1 MEQKAYLSEVQALPL
16 EQREK
21 LINTLLKL
29 GNRRGVRGQRLT
41 WEELFSLRPELKVY
55 NIPTLRHY
63 LELCDSFWLL
73 QSVETDEEGFFQ
85 KGVTEWGGESKEGW
99 WTAPFKSICFRI
111 GNSWI
116 PSFFPRT
123 NFDSGAHLHC
133 DSGRSWIS
141 TLCPKIA
148 CGSPFL

>member
-55 NIPTLRHY
+55 SIPTLRHY

-85 KGVTEWGGESKEGW
+85 KRNVNKEVFTSKL
-99 WTAPFKSICFRI
+99 T
-111 GNSWI
+111 
-116 PSFFPRT
+116 
-123 NFDSGAHLHC
+123 
-133 DSGRSWIS
+133 
-141 TLCPKIA
+141 
-148 CGSPFL
+148 

>member
-55 NIPTLRHY
+55 SIPTLRHY

-85 KGVTEWGGESKEGW
+85 KGVTEWGENRRKVGGLPLSKAFVFALAIFGYRHFFQGQILIP
-99 WTAPFKSICFRI
+99 ALICI
-111 GNSWI
+111 AI
-116 PSFFPRT
+116 L
-123 NFDSGAHLHC
+123 GALGYH
-133 DSGRSWIS
+133 RYVQ
-141 TLCPKIA
+141 K
-148 CGSPFL
+148 